1 MFGGF
6 PEFAPSLASYI
17 FRAEA
22 AKLNFSLLDG
32 AVVKR
37 ARCTHSE
44 FALAPSTLALG
55 FPVVRGTEFTGESA
69 DANFRIA
76 GFQVVDLLDI
86 SIFVSHKF

>member
-6 PEFAPSLASYI
+6 SEFAPSLASYI

-22 AKLNFSLLDG
+22 AKLNISLLDG

-44 FALAPSTLALG
+44 FAFAPSTLALG
-55 FPVVRGTEFTGESA
+55 FPVVRGTESTGESA
-69 DANFRIA
+69 NAHFLMADV
-76 GFQVVDLLDI
+76 QVVDLLDVFM
-86 SIFVSHKF
+86 FVSREF